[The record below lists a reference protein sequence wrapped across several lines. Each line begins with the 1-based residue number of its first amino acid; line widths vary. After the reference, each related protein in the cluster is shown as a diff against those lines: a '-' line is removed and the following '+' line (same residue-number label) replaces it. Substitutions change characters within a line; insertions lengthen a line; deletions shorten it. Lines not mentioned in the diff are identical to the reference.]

1 MFCVKI
7 NAQML
12 YGRPPF
18 SALSTIQKLQAIP
31 NVKYAIPYPVHN
43 DEYGIETVKSC
54 LQRDPTV
61 RPQIRGSNGLL
72 SMKFLSLT
80 YSSKPQKQ
88 EETKLPLFSNMSTSQ
103 CQQVIRLVISEIPG
117 MQVSPLTL
125 DAISSKVMSMLQ
137 ESSNPPNTQQS
148 KSGERVE
155 SKTPIESVFLSSSQ
169 KSSNATVDSLLENKR
184 PFKNALT
191 KEISNITDSVDA
203 RKPLS
208 SLPAS
213 SLNQQ
218 IMGGVDRL
226 KSVSSSDSSK
236 WMKVK
241 ISPEKNMQA
250 VLEKRLQQMR

>member
-1 MFCVKI
+1 
-7 NAQML
+7 ML

-31 NVKYAIPYPVHN
+31 NVKYAIPYPLHN

-54 LQRDPTV
+54 LQRDPTA

-88 EETKLPLFSNMSTSQ
+88 EEMKLSTLQ
-103 CQQVIRLVISEIPG
+103 CQQIIKLVALEITG
-117 MQVSPLTL
+117 VQVPSLSL
-125 DAISSKVMSMLQ
+125 DAISSKVTSMLQ
-137 ESSNPPNTQQS
+137 GSSNLLHTQQS
-148 KSGERVE
+148 RSSEKCE
-155 SKTPIESVFLSSSQ
+155 SKNSVRVQAQIESVASSSSQ
-169 KSSNATVDSLLENKR
+169 ESSIATVDSTLENKR
-184 PFKNALT
+184 PFKNIPNNESLN
-191 KEISNITDSVDA
+191 ISDSVGA

-241 ISPEKNMQA
+241 KSPEKNMQA